1 MRWMVMLALAFS
13 CYARADEKAPAS
25 LEGWF
30 AYRYKG
36 SAFGKCSAIDAK
48 EAAALKA
55 SYKCELGG
63 RVNGAP
69 GSAVRCTKGARGVVA
84 LAKLADCK
92 LDREEELAN
101 GD

>member
-1 MRWMVMLALAFS
+1 MVLLALVFGG
-13 CYARADEKAPAS
+13 YGRADEKAPAS

-36 SAFGKCSAIDAK
+36 NAFGKCSAIDAK
-48 EAAALKA
+48 EAATLKA
-55 SYKCELGG
+55 SYKCEVGG

-69 GSAVRCTKGARGVVA
+69 GSAVRCAKGARGVVA

-92 LDREEELAN
+92 LDREEEMAN

>member
-36 SAFGKCSAIDAK
+36 NAFGKCSAIDAK
-48 EAAALKA
+48 EAATLKA
-55 SYKCELGG
+55 SYKCEVGG
-63 RVNGAP
+63 RVNGAR
-69 GSAVRCTKGARGVVA
+69 GSARRTGTSGPTRRARSG
-84 LAKLADCK
+84 CP
-92 LDREEELAN
+92 RPSSRPTR
-101 GD
+101 GR